1 MVSRNRPG
9 PALTRHTLWQEDQ
22 LIKKTQI
29 CMINGMKEKAY
40 YGAASASSLGEGVI
54 QEGFLEEEALLDLGR
69 VGDNWAKKGRSRL
82 SIC

>member
-1 MVSRNRPG
+1 MVPLVRRVS
-9 PALTRHTLWQEDQ
+9 
-22 LIKKTQI
+22 
-29 CMINGMKEKAY
+29 
-40 YGAASASSLGEGVI
+40 GEGVI